1 MFIKIS
7 WDFPGGP
14 GVENLPANAEDA
26 GSIPIWGSKIPHAT
40 GQLSPHTATTDPMC
54 SRTHAPE

>member
-14 GVENLPANAEDA
+14 GVENLPANVEDV
-26 GSIPIWGSKIPHAT
+26 GSIPIWRSKIPHAR